1 MSSIHLI
8 RHGHAGHRSD
18 FDGPDRKRPL
28 TKKGEREAAAIARE
42 LADEGIDLVWSS
54 VFTRCRQTVA
64 PLAEAARVEVLD
76 HDGFTEGGD
85 GDVALDALLAAV
97 AQGRTVAAC
106 SHGDVIPRVVE
117 VAVQRGARL
126 IGPSS
131 PAKGARYRIDVADG
145 RVSTLTHVATPD
157 V

>member
-1 MSSIHLI
+1 MPSIHLI

-28 TKKGEREAAAIARE
+28 TGKGEREAKAIGQE
-42 LADEGIDLVWSS
+42 LGGNGIDLVWSS
-54 VFTRCRQTVA
+54 PFTRCRQTVQ
-64 PLAEAARVEVLD
+64 PLADAVDAEVVD
-76 HDGFTEGGD
+76 HDAFNEGGD

-97 AQGRTVAAC
+97 ADGHIVAVC
-106 SHGDVIPRVVE
+106 SHGDVIPRIVE

-126 IGPSS
+126 HGPSS
-131 PAKGARYRIDVADG
+131 PSKGARYGIDVNEG
-145 RVSTLTHVATPD
+145 RVTTITHVPAPK